1 MGFDRYSMYRSGD
14 DIGLVPFGEVPKK
27 NTDRFETYKRGVT
40 RLDLVSY
47 EYYGTSEYA
56 WFILQANPQYG
67 SLEFNIPDGAELRIP
82 YPLDVSLESYRKS
95 LSNHNKKY
103 K

>member
-40 RLDLVSY
+40 RLDLVSH

>member
-1 MGFDRYSMYRSGD
+1 MFRK
-14 DIGLVPFGEVPKK
+14 DINISTIPFGEIPKK
-27 NTDRFETYKRGVT
+27 NTDRIEIYKRGET

-47 EYYGTSEYA
+47 DYYGTSDFA
-56 WFILQANPQYG
+56 WLILQANPQYG

-82 YPLDVSLESYRKS
+82 YPLDASLETYRNS
-95 LSNHNKKY
+95 LIKYNKNY